1 MTASR
6 RRASPA
12 ARQEVTQALGSI
24 RQQQR
29 DARAYAE
36 RWYQALRAWEVIVP
50 PIVIPRLRYGTF
62 CVDNATTMG
71 EGGPDRP
78 TGLSLPCGVLRE
90 GEVARLITRWAQSTI
105 PAQREHGLLLER
117 IRQGESMAMLL
128 HHSGRGW
135 AEPRERAMA
144 YAEAV
149 LRLAVILGD
158 PEAEVHVQALA
169 FARQAGTI
177 SVSSQE

>member
-50 PIVIPRLRYGTF
+50 PIVIPRIRYGTF
-62 CVDNATTMG
+62 YVDNATTMG

-90 GEVARLITRWAQSTI
+90 GEVARIITRWAQSTI

-117 IRQGESMAMLL
+117 IRQGDSMATLL

-135 AEPRERAMA
+135 AEGAKA

-149 LRLAVILGD
+149 LNLGVLLSD
-158 PEAEVHVQALA
+158 PVAEVHLQALV
-169 FARQAGTI
+169 FARVSRTL